1 MGEKTS
7 SGRDKVPKSSGGG
20 SAVPPSSF
28 TSTISSVSVVN
39 NQIVLNGQKLSL
51 VNSVQITGPSGF
63 NETLNIE
70 SQSSS
75 TLVANGLRNISFVM
89 NGVFDLIISNAQGAA
104 TFQVTFT
111 ISDGSITGSMLSSMG
126 ASVGQVLTFDGT
138 DWVPNDL
145 TGLTYAGNWNG
156 NLNIPDLSGGGSA
169 GEYYIVSNGGSYD
182 LSGGTGTDSWTGGDW
197 VVWNSTL
204 NQWEKIDNA
213 SGVVTFNG
221 RNGTVVPL
229 ANDYTWAQIDKTTS
243 SITDIADVDTTGAVS
258 GKILKFDGTTWVLA
272 DDDSGGAALPQ
283 ADGSTDGYITSTD
296 WNTFN
301 NKASITTGTSSQYL
315 KGDLSLGDFET
326 EIRGTDLSGFS
337 STTGAINATDTI
349 LSAINKLDGNTNAK
363 EDAFT
368 AGTAAQYFR
377 GDKTWQPLSTD
388 SLSIGTNKFYTATQA
403 RTDLIESASLT
414 NGQTTTA
421 PSSDVVFD
429 QLALKQDLITTT
441 DALDVN
447 SITTNSQAGV
457 SMTPYGIAAGNT
469 SEFRFYEL
477 TGNGS
482 HYAGFKAPDSLGASI
497 IWTLPANDGTVGQI
511 LSTNGSGVLS
521 WVTDTGGGGASAS
534 TFDVTPIGTGAGQT
548 GEMRYQEL
556 AANGTNYVT
565 FKAPD
570 NLAADLAFILP
581 ATDGTGG
588 NVLTTDGSG
597 TLSWSAPAGGSALP
611 PANAGQNGYIT
622 SGDWS
627 TFNNKQDSLT
637 TGSTAQYLKG
647 DLSLGTLNDEVLS
660 SLITGFTS
668 SSGVLSATD
677 TLISAI
683 NKLDGNISNK
693 EASLTAGT
701 SAQYYRGDK
710 TWQTLNTDSVAEGS
724 NLYFTNA
731 RARSAVI
738 ETSSLTNGQTTTA
751 PSSDVV
757 FDRLALKQDS
767 LDASTDISINSLTT
781 DSQAALSLLSFGSS
795 AGQTGEFRFYDL
807 NDSNYVAFKSPD
819 TVASNIIWTLPPSD
833 GSSGQILSTNGS
845 GVLSWVTD
853 SGGGGSSASTFD
865 VTPIGTGAGQ
875 TGEMRYQELAANGS
889 NFVTFKAPDSL
900 AADLSFVLP
909 ATDGT
914 SGNVLTT
921 NGSGT
926 LSWSAPAGGS
936 ALPPANA
943 GQNGYLTSGDWTIFN
958 NKQSTIT
965 DTTDLSTNSVSSDS
979 QFGFSLDPYGS
990 TTGQT
995 GSIRF
1000 KELAANGTNFA
1011 AFKASDSMGAN
1022 VTWALPDSDG
1032 STGQV
1037 LSTDGSGQLSWV
1049 AAGSSMSQANGSTD
1063 GFLSMG
1069 DWTTF
1074 NNKESAITAGTTA
1087 QYFRGDKT
1095 WQALTTDSLTI
1106 GTNQFYTAA
1115 AARSDLIETASL
1127 TNGQTTTAP
1136 SSDVVFDRL
1145 ALKQDNL
1152 DNSSDLSINSL
1163 TTDSQAALSLLSFGS
1178 SAGQTGEF
1186 RFYDLNDSNYVAF
1199 KSPDTVASN
1208 IIWTLPPSDGSSGQI
1223 LSTNGS
1229 GVLSWVTDSG
1239 GGGSSASTF
1248 DVTPIGTGAG
1258 QTGEMR
1264 YQELAAN
1271 GSNYVTFKA
1280 PDSLAADLSFVL
1292 PATDGTSGNVL
1303 TTNGSGTLSWSAPA
1317 GGSAL
1322 PPANAGQNGYLTSG
1336 DWSTFNSKQEAIS
1349 GTSDISVNSIT
1360 SDSQFGVSLD
1370 PYGTGSGQTGSI
1382 QFNELAA
1389 NGSNYAAFKASDNM
1403 ASNITWALPDSDGS
1417 TGQVLSTD
1425 GSGQLSWVAAGSSM
1439 SQANG
1444 STDGFLS
1451 MGDWTTFNNK
1461 ESAITAGTTAQYF
1474 RGDKTWQALTT
1485 DSLTIGTN
1493 QFYTAAAA
1501 RSDLIE
1507 TASLTNGQTTTA
1519 PSSDVVFDRLA
1530 LKQDLIDNT
1539 VDLVANSFESDAEAG
1554 VSIKPFGAGVGETGE
1569 FRFYE
1574 LGSTNYVGFKAAD
1587 TLAAD
1592 LIWTLPSLDGT
1603 SGQVLTTDGAGVL
1616 SWTTAAGGGGGTS
1629 ASTFTVTEISGVATG
1644 QMRFSE
1650 LSGVGS
1656 NFVSFRAP
1664 DSIAANI
1671 FWTLPATDGS
1681 SGQVLSTD
1689 GSGLLSWASAEE
1701 PLSQANGSTD
1711 GFLAMEDWSNFNN
1724 KQNAIT
1730 SGTSSQYLKGDFSL
1744 GDFNSDVI
1752 GASLTGFTSA
1762 VGAISASDSVLSAI
1776 NKLDANIAAKEV
1788 SISPGTAAQYFRG
1801 DKTWQALNTD
1811 NVTEGSNSYY
1821 TATAARADLLE
1832 TASITDGLST
1842 KSPSSNLVFDALA
1855 TKQALLSS
1863 TSDLSVNSLE
1873 TDSQSGLSVKP
1884 FGAGAGETGE
1894 FRFYEIGSTN
1904 YVGFKAADN
1913 LAADLIWTLPS
1924 GDGVSGQVLTT
1935 DGAGVLSWATAGGG
1949 GGGTSA
1955 STFSI
1960 TEINAAST
1968 GELRFTELALSGS
1981 DYVALRSPASVSGSV
1996 TFTLPSSDG
2005 SSGEVLSTDGLG
2017 NLSWTAGGGGG
2028 GGGGGTSVSVET
2040 KSSDYTVVSGDN
2052 AKVLIVTGSSLI
2064 TLPPAATA
2072 GNGFTVTI
2080 KNNDASNTVKVSGDG
2095 SETIDGANT
2104 ISLYNKFSSVE
2115 VASSG
2120 SEWFVTYSKGNISPL
2135 KCPTGFVSIPGN
2147 STLGT
2152 DDFCVMKYEAR
2163 SVSGLPKSISG
2174 GTPYSNISADDA
2186 YLECGEIMESGFSG
2200 SFKLIT
2206 NPEWMTIARNVEIQ
2220 DSNWSSGTVG
2230 TGHLSRGW
2238 TAEGGDDAWT
2248 NLSFASSSKANCL
2261 YNTAAD
2267 TCASSGTHKYKR
2279 TFVLSTGE
2287 EIWDFAGNAA
2297 EWVDWD
2303 DTSGFTQGPVD
2314 TTPAGVD
2321 DPREVNDVNGSLV
2334 ALDVQPSDNTY
2345 TSTEGMGRWFALT
2358 DPSAGHSNRGGGLE
2372 WGANGGAFALSL
2384 EGDGSASTEI
2394 GFRCVYRP

>member
-1 MGEKTS
+1 
-7 SGRDKVPKSSGGG
+7 
-20 SAVPPSSF
+20 
-28 TSTISSVSVVN
+28 
-39 NQIVLNGQKLSL
+39 
-51 VNSVQITGPSGF
+51 
-63 NETLNIE
+63 
-70 SQSSS
+70 
-75 TLVANGLRNISFVM
+75 
-89 NGVFDLIISNAQGAA
+89 
-104 TFQVTFT
+104 
-111 ISDGSITGSMLSSMG
+111 
-126 ASVGQVLTFDGT
+126 
-138 DWVPNDL
+138 
-145 TGLTYAGNWNG
+145 
-156 NLNIPDLSGGGSA
+156 
-169 GEYYIVSNGGSYD
+169 
-182 LSGGTGTDSWTGGDW
+182 
-197 VVWNSTL
+197 
-204 NQWEKIDNA
+204 
-213 SGVVTFNG
+213 
-221 RNGTVVPL
+221 
-229 ANDYTWAQIDKTTS
+229 
-243 SITDIADVDTTGAVS
+243 
-258 GKILKFDGTTWVLA
+258 
-272 DDDSGGAALPQ
+272 
-283 ADGSTDGYITSTD
+283 
-296 WNTFN
+296 
-301 NKASITTGTSSQYL
+301 
-315 KGDLSLGDFET
+315 
-326 EIRGTDLSGFS
+326 
-337 STTGAINATDTI
+337 
-349 LSAINKLDGNTNAK
+349 
-363 EDAFT
+363 
-368 AGTAAQYFR
+368 
-377 GDKTWQPLSTD
+377 
-388 SLSIGTNKFYTATQA
+388 
-403 RTDLIESASLT
+403 
-414 NGQTTTA
+414 
-421 PSSDVVFD
+421 
-429 QLALKQDLITTT
+429 
-441 DALDVN
+441 
-447 SITTNSQAGV
+447 
-457 SMTPYGIAAGNT
+457 
-469 SEFRFYEL
+469 
-477 TGNGS
+477 
-482 HYAGFKAPDSLGASI
+482 
-497 IWTLPANDGTVGQI
+497 
-511 LSTNGSGVLS
+511 
-521 WVTDTGGGGASAS
+521 
-534 TFDVTPIGTGAGQT
+534 
-548 GEMRYQEL
+548 
-556 AANGTNYVT
+556 
-565 FKAPD
+565 
-570 NLAADLAFILP
+570 
-581 ATDGTGG
+581 
-588 NVLTTDGSG
+588 
-597 TLSWSAPAGGSALP
+597 
-611 PANAGQNGYIT
+611 
-622 SGDWS
+622 
-627 TFNNKQDSLT
+627 
-637 TGSTAQYLKG
+637 
-647 DLSLGTLNDEVLS
+647 
-660 SLITGFTS
+660 
-668 SSGVLSATD
+668 
-677 TLISAI
+677 
-683 NKLDGNISNK
+683 
-693 EASLTAGT
+693 
-701 SAQYYRGDK
+701 
-710 TWQTLNTDSVAEGS
+710 
-724 NLYFTNA
+724 
-731 RARSAVI
+731 
-738 ETSSLTNGQTTTA
+738 
-751 PSSDVV
+751 
-757 FDRLALKQDS
+757 
-767 LDASTDISINSLTT
+767 
-781 DSQAALSLLSFGSS
+781 
-795 AGQTGEFRFYDL
+795 
-807 NDSNYVAFKSPD
+807 
-819 TVASNIIWTLPPSD
+819 
-833 GSSGQILSTNGS
+833 
-845 GVLSWVTD
+845 
-853 SGGGGSSASTFD
+853 
-865 VTPIGTGAGQ
+865 
-875 TGEMRYQELAANGS
+875 
-889 NFVTFKAPDSL
+889 
-900 AADLSFVLP
+900 
-909 ATDGT
+909 
-914 SGNVLTT
+914 
-921 NGSGT
+921 
-926 LSWSAPAGGS
+926 
-936 ALPPANA
+936 
-943 GQNGYLTSGDWTIFN
+943 
-958 NKQSTIT
+958 
-965 DTTDLSTNSVSSDS
+965 
-979 QFGFSLDPYGS
+979 
-990 TTGQT
+990 
-995 GSIRF
+995 
-1000 KELAANGTNFA
+1000 
-1011 AFKASDSMGAN
+1011 
-1022 VTWALPDSDG
+1022 
-1032 STGQV
+1032 
-1037 LSTDGSGQLSWV
+1037 
-1049 AAGSSMSQANGSTD
+1049 
-1063 GFLSMG
+1063 
-1069 DWTTF
+1069 
-1074 NNKESAITAGTTA
+1074 
-1087 QYFRGDKT
+1087 
-1095 WQALTTDSLTI
+1095 
-1106 GTNQFYTAA
+1106 
-1115 AARSDLIETASL
+1115 
-1127 TNGQTTTAP
+1127 
-1136 SSDVVFDRL
+1136 
-1145 ALKQDNL
+1145 
-1152 DNSSDLSINSL
+1152 
-1163 TTDSQAALSLLSFGS
+1163 
-1178 SAGQTGEF
+1178 
-1186 RFYDLNDSNYVAF
+1186 
-1199 KSPDTVASN
+1199 
-1208 IIWTLPPSDGSSGQI
+1208 
-1223 LSTNGS
+1223 
-1229 GVLSWVTDSG
+1229 
-1239 GGGSSASTF
+1239 
-1248 DVTPIGTGAG
+1248 
-1258 QTGEMR
+1258 
-1264 YQELAAN
+1264 
-1271 GSNYVTFKA
+1271 VTFKA